1 MLLKHS
7 AVVVAVV
14 SLHSLPRITFMTL
27 LLYLLHA
34 IIFVTQLWVQFL
46 SSSLLMS
53 SSAFALKAAFFLQPS
68 ALQGQLEDHPDCL
81 VKNLINLI
89 FILLVM
95 LTTRLEGSHTVTAL
109 WSSFRHWKG
118 TRLRVR
124 EFWARKPEF
133 AFCVI
138 LKMSVNC
145 SSLQV

>member
-109 WSSFRHWKG
+109 
-118 TRLRVR
+118 
-124 EFWARKPEF
+124 
-133 AFCVI
+133 
-138 LKMSVNC
+138 
-145 SSLQV
+145 

>member
-1 MLLKHS
+1 
-7 AVVVAVV
+7 
-14 SLHSLPRITFMTL
+14 MTL

-89 FILLVM
+89 FILLVT
-95 LTTRLEGSHTVTAL
+95 LTTRLAGSHTVTAL
-109 WSSFRHWKG
+109 
-118 TRLRVR
+118 
-124 EFWARKPEF
+124 
-133 AFCVI
+133 
-138 LKMSVNC
+138 
-145 SSLQV
+145 